1 MYPLLV
7 ACKSIS
13 TLRRR
18 AAEDVVEKI
27 RQHHGLLVDQAN
39 TIYPDELFRYIIE
52 MELPDVGDEFM
63 VIGATC
69 LTRVN

>member
-7 ACKSIS
+7 ACKSVS

-27 RQHHGLLVDQAN
+27 RQHHGILVDQVN
-39 TIYPDELFRYIIE
+39 IIYPDELFRYIIE
-52 MELPDVGDEFM
+52 MELPDVRNSW
-63 VIGATC
+63 
-69 LTRVN
+69 L